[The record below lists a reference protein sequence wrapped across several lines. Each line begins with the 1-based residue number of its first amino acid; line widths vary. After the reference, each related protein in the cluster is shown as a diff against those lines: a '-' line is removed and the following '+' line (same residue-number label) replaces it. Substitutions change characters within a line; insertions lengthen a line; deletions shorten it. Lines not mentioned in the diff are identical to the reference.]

1 MPVLEAGEASLKV
14 QEKNGRDA
22 SQFVGMAFIIAAEL
36 LWTPLWLATKD
47 ISLTLAVL
55 MVSGLL

>member
-36 LWTPLWLATKD
+36 LWTTLLQVTKD
-47 ISLTLAVL
+47 IL
-55 MVSGLL
+55 